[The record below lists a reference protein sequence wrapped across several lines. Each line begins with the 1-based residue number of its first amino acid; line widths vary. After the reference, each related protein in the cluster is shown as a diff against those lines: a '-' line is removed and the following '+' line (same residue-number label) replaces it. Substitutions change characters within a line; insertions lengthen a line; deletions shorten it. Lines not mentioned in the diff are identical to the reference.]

1 MVFSL
6 SSQSILRVVFCLILI
21 AYLVS
26 AHLLSMYRKI
36 KQANEAMIDRLH
48 ELNNESNNE
57 ILKKMIGDLLA
68 SQIEHYQS
76 LLTSVSGTVLR
87 KLHLVQRD
95 NELLMK
101 MLKEHDS
108 VHSH

>member
-1 MVFSL
+1 
-6 SSQSILRVVFCLILI
+6 
-21 AYLVS
+21 
-26 AHLLSMYRKI
+26 MYRKI

-48 ELNNESNNE
+48 ELSNVSNNK

>member
-1 MVFSL
+1 
-6 SSQSILRVVFCLILI
+6 
-21 AYLVS
+21 
-26 AHLLSMYRKI
+26 MYRKI

-48 ELNNESNNE
+48 ELNNVSNNG
-57 ILKKMIGDLLA
+57 ILKKMIGDLLT
-68 SQIEHYQS
+68 SQIEYYQS

-87 KLHLVQRD
+87 KLHLVRGD